1 MENNINITSK
11 RQNPKISKGYR
22 LKIST
27 HNLIRKIQYELN
39 STQDKVISSA
49 LRAYYIQLKR
59 NNNL

>member
-1 MENNINITSK
+1 MENNINSMVK
-11 RQNPKISKGYR
+11 KQNPKISKGYR

-27 HNLIRKIQYELN
+27 HNLIRKIQNEMN

-49 LRAYYIQLKR
+49 LRAYYAQLKR

>member
-1 MENNINITSK
+1 MENNINISSK

-22 LKIST
+22 LKEST
-27 HNLIRKIQYELN
+27 HKMIRRIQNEMN

-49 LRAYYIQLKR
+49 LRVYYNQLKR